1 MMLLHFGP
9 MLEEPKIFFV
19 NIEIDLS
26 KTHLLG
32 LGEMK
37 TLQVEI
43 LRELI

>member
-1 MMLLHFGP
+1 MILLHFGP

-32 LGEMK
+32 LGETK
-37 TLQVEI
+37 TLLVEI